1 MSEGERYK
9 PCKALPKTKTK
20 FNLQKGRY
28 KVDTAKVEKMAE
40 KKITKKENFEG
51 IMKFLVDNG
60 KTAWAEVMAHEIEL
74 LNRKNSK
81 SATLTKAQK
90 DAIAVGEIVRDVL
103 AENERMTV
111 GAILKDERIASYVKA
126 DGNGV
131 SSQMLTAILS
141 KSPDFINVKEKKVSY
156 YSLNYGEVADEVE
169 GD

>member
-1 MSEGERYK
+1 MANVVVKSNDK
-9 PCKALPKTKTK
+9 LTKKDK
-20 FNLQKGRY
+20 FNMLL
-28 KVDTAKVEKMAE
+28 A
-40 KKITKKENFEG
+40 
-51 IMKFLVDNG
+51 LVKDNDMLSEFV
-60 KTAWAEVMAHEIEL
+60 KHEIEL
-74 LNRKNSK
+74 LDRKNSK

-90 DAIAVGEIVRDVL
+90 DAIAVGEIVRDIL

-141 KSPDFINVKEKKVSY
+141 KSSDFVNVKEKKVSY
-156 YSLNYGEVADEVE
+156 YSLNYGEVTDEVADEVE

>member
-1 MSEGERYK
+1 MANIVVKSNDK
-9 PCKALPKTKTK
+9 LTKKDK
-20 FNLQKGRY
+20 FNMLL
-28 KVDTAKVEKMAE
+28 A
-40 KKITKKENFEG
+40 
-51 IMKFLVDNG
+51 LVKDNDMLTEFV
-60 KTAWAEVMAHEIEL
+60 KHEIEL
-74 LNRKNSK
+74 LDRKNSK

-90 DAIAVGEIVRDVL
+90 DAIAVGEIVRDIL

-141 KSPDFINVKEKKVSY
+141 KSSDFVNVKEKKVSY